1 MTSGMMMT
9 IGCLFFGLLLI
20 VTVFS
25 KERINTYEN
34 KIFKIIIIVSFVGLL
49 LHIGCFLTMTY
60 AGINSFINFLITRL
74 YLIYLIAWMSLFT
87 LYVMVIC
94 CSKKVTEVIFQKY
107 LNRILLISIAFTC
120 FALFSKLDFYMDD
133 KYIYSYG
140 PSVNCVYIYSVLCI
154 IIWSLYLLRNL
165 KSVKQKKY
173 TPIFTFMLLG
183 FVAMMI
189 QKKYPG
195 LQLITSLET
204 FICYLM
210 YFTIENPDI
219 KLINE
224 LNLAKDQAER
234 ANNAKTEFLS
244 SMSHEIRTPLNAI
257 DGFSQLIL
265 EEKDINVIKD
275 EARDIMAASQN
286 LLEIVNGILDI
297 SKIEANKLEIV
308 DVEYESYKVFE
319 DLSKLAIARLGD
331 KPIKFNTS
339 IDPSMPKYLMGDY
352 VRLKQIVLNLL
363 TNAVKYTK
371 KGSIN
376 FTVNTVTKNNV
387 VRLIISVEDTG
398 IGIKKEDLD
407 KLFTKFSRLDLEK
420 NITIEGTGLGLA
432 ITHKLVDLMHGKIV
446 VSSTYG
452 KGSKFTVSIDQKII
466 NNPTIKVSD
475 VKVIKNTD
483 IKGKKVLVVDD
494 NKINLKVA
502 NRLLLQYKLNIDE
515 CLSGKE
521 CLDLINNGNNYDL
534 IFMDDMMPEMSGTE
548 TLKELKKI
556 DNFNIPVVVLTA
568 NAIVGMKEKYIS
580 NGFND
585 YLSKPIK
592 KEELEKILN
601 TYLN

>member
-1 MTSGMMMT
+1 MNGSFYLTLATFCFLSLLSIVYFIKPKVHNTENNIYSSILVINLLCIVAETLLAFLYNDGVLIKEILMRCYLILCSIYISM
-9 IGCLFFGLLLI
+9 LLI
-20 VTVFS
+20 YVISIIYEDKFKLKEYIPIFS
-25 KERINTYEN
+25 ILYFL
-34 KIFKIIIIVSFVGLL
+34 IFIFT
-49 LHIGCFLTMTY
+49 CFLPIDYHYKGDILYYSSGSAVNFTFGFS
-60 AGINSFINFLITRL
+60 GIFIFL
-74 YLIYLIAWMSLFT
+74 M
-87 LYVMVIC
+87 
-94 CSKKVTEVIFQKY
+94 
-107 LNRILLISIAFTC
+107 ILLIIINYKKINRKKILPIILFIILL
-120 FALFSKLDFYMDD
+120 FATLIFQTSHRE
-133 KYIYSYG
+133 
-140 PSVNCVYIYSVLCI
+140 
-154 IIWSLYLLRNL
+154 YLLIN
-165 KSVKQKKY
+165 
-173 TPIFTFMLLG
+173 
-183 FVAMMI
+183 FVF
-189 QKKYPG
+189 G
-195 LQLITSLET
+195 LT
-204 FICYLM
+204 CCLM

-265 EEKDINVIKD
+265 EEKDIKVIKD